1 MLAVLAE
8 ASPVQRSRVI
18 SSFAQLAVL
27 GLMHLRIWLAFWLP
41 RHNADTDSVCHQ
53 AELQMLIWRTM
64 LQPFI
69 LQSVHRSAIALFL
82 ALNPAL
88 ALLKLYVI
96 GDCPALEF
104 AKISL

>member
-1 MLAVLAE
+1 
-8 ASPVQRSRVI
+8 
-18 SSFAQLAVL
+18 
-27 GLMHLRIWLAFWLP
+27 
-41 RHNADTDSVCHQ
+41 
-53 AELQMLIWRTM
+53 M

-96 GDCPALEF
+96 GDCLALEF